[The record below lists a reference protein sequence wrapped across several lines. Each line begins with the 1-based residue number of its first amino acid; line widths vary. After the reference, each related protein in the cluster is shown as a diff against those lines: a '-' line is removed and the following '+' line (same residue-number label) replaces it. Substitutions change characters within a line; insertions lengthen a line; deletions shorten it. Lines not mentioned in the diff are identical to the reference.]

1 MRRQPSSTVQLSTF
15 KVRLIG
21 ASAALFALVASFVV
35 WQAHGAALER
45 EAAKKIQIQTYARAI
60 NAQVLNTIRSVDLA
74 MKGVGAAVA
83 LLPGTEMRSEPAIRS
98 ILMAQLG
105 TVDDDIFLVAA
116 DARGTAITASNGVP
130 VRGVSF
136 AERDYF
142 RALQSGRETGLVV
155 AEPVVGKVTKREVV
169 VLSRRLQTST
179 GEFAG
184 AVWAPVD
191 VRVISRLLQSAMF
204 QDGLSITL
212 VHVPSAKVIARVPPV
227 EGSFATSVRS
237 APLFEHLR
245 FAQNGVFEFT
255 SIVDGQRRIYAYEQL
270 HGLPMVVTVG
280 ISTASLDQA
289 RSRDAVT
296 AGVLLLLVALT
307 LGLSNTLVLRQYA
320 AARSREATVR
330 ARQAELETLLQAVP
344 APILVAHDRSCQRI
358 TGNPAARRLM
368 GIPEAFDGAT
378 PTSAWVGGANSWEVF
393 DNEDM
398 LPPEQ
403 MPLQVAARS
412 GQPTPLCELKVR
424 LPDGAVRFMYGG
436 AVPLHDGGGEV
447 IGAIASFVDTTDRRQ
462 NETLRAEKE
471 AAELAS
477 RSKSE
482 FLSRVSHELR
492 TPLNAILGFSQLL
505 EIDRRHPLTADQL
518 FRVGHVRAA
527 GEHLLSLIGDLLD
540 ISGLETGALR
550 MRTER
555 VCLAIEVRAIM
566 QVLSGQAMA
575 AGIEILD
582 EASRAVPSYVQGDAT
597 RIKQVVLN
605 LVSNAIKYGRRGGT
619 VTLRTTFH
627 GAGVRLTVSDN
638 GIGMS
643 AQQLAQLFQPFN
655 RLGREATSI
664 QGTGIGLVITKQLVE
679 AMGGSLS
686 VISEAGAGSSFMVDL
701 QAAPDAAK
709 RAAAD
714 DNGVAREFAPLIEL
728 DPGQRAA

>member
-1 MRRQPSSTVQLSTF
+1 MRRHPLPAVKLSNF
-15 KVRLIG
+15 KIRLIG

-35 WQAHGAALER
+35 WQLRGSALER

-60 NAQVLNTIRSVDLA
+60 DAQVLNTIKSVDLA
-74 MKGVGAAVA
+74 LKGVSTAVA
-83 LLPGTEMRSEPAIRS
+83 MLPGGEPRSEQALRR
-98 ILMAQLG
+98 ILLAQLG
-105 TVDDDIFLVAA
+105 TVDNDIFLVAS
-116 DARGTAITASNGVP
+116 DEQGTAITASNGVP

-142 RALQSGRETGLVV
+142 RAHQSGRETGLVV

-169 VLSRRLQTST
+169 VLSRRLQTGT

-212 VHVPSAKVIARVPPV
+212 VHAPSAKVIARVPAV

-237 APLFEHLR
+237 APLFEHLK
-245 FAQNGVFEFT
+245 AAPNGVFEFT

-270 HGLPMVVTVG
+270 QGLPLVVTVG

-289 RSRDAVT
+289 RTRDAIT
-296 AGVLLLLVALT
+296 AGVLLLLVVAT
-307 LGLSNTLVLRQYA
+307 LALSNTLVLRQYA
-320 AARSREATVR
+320 AARSREASVR
-330 ARQAELETLLQAVP
+330 VRQAELETLLQAVP
-344 APILVAHDRSCQRI
+344 APILVANDRSCQRI
-358 TGNPAARRLM
+358 TGNPAARRIL
-368 GIPEAFDGAT
+368 GIPEGLDGPALGD
-378 PTSAWVGGANSWEVF
+378 AWLAGTDSWQIF
-393 DNEDM
+393 DNDNI
-398 LPPEQ
+398 LSPEQ
-403 MPLQVAARS
+403 MPLQVAART
-412 GQPTPLCELKVR
+412 GRPTPLGELKVR
-424 LPDGAVRFMYGG
+424 LPGGAVRYMYGG
-436 AVPLHDGGGEV
+436 AVPLHDEVGEV

-462 NETLRAEKE
+462 NEILRAEKE

-505 EIDRRHPLTADQL
+505 ELDRRHPLKPDQL
-518 FRVGHVRAA
+518 LRVGHVRSA
-527 GEHLLSLIGDLLD
+527 GEHLLRLIGDLLD
-540 ISGLETGALR
+540 VSGLETGALR
-550 MRTER
+550 VRAER

-566 QVLSGQAMA
+566 QVMSGNAAA
-575 AGIEILD
+575 AGIEIQD
-582 EASRAVPSYVQGDAT
+582 EASHVVPSYVHGDAT
-597 RIKQVVLN
+597 RIKQVILN
-605 LVSNAIKYGRRGGT
+605 LVSNGIKYGRRGGI

-655 RLGREATSI
+655 RLGRESTSI

-686 VISEAGAGSSFMVDL
+686 VVSEAGAGSSFMVDL
-701 QAAPDAAK
+701 LAAPDAA
-709 RAAAD
+709 RRPAAD
-714 DNGVAREFAPLIEL
+714 DNGVHRELAPL
-728 DPGQRAA
+728 D